1 MDMWRDAVP
10 GTVNTGKKTTESG
23 YREILRINERS
34 QEEKGQEQSLEIE
47 GLTV

>member
-1 MDMWRDAVP
+1 MLSQAQATL
-10 GTVNTGKKTTESG
+10 GEKTTESG

-34 QEEKGQEQSLEIE
+34 QEEKGQEQSLEIK